1 MALCFSSDFFYG
13 NFCPTHCCMA
23 ASPELKHN
31 YPKSWGREAHEI
43 QKESKH
49 HMAGKI
55 KFAGFLKAS
64 PQLYR
69 RSKQSLAKETS
80 SRPAELQ
87 GGFIGPGK
95 PRCKLC
101 RELHEYSLCESL
113 PRLAG
118 FGIMKLFLNSLYS
131 CK

>member
-13 NFCPTHCCMA
+13 NFCPTHCCMG
-23 ASPELKHN
+23 ASPELKLN
-31 YPKSWGREAHEI
+31 KSWEREAHEI

-49 HMAGKI
+49 HMSGKI

-69 RSKQSLAKETS
+69 SKQSLAKETT

-95 PRCKLC
+95 PHCKLC
-101 RELHEYSLCESL
+101 REFHENSLCESL
-113 PRLAG
+113 PCLAG
-118 FGIMKLFLNSLYS
+118 FGIMKLFLNSLSS